1 MDFFSRDQRKTF
13 VQIEAHLVAKNA
25 FGARARAVCFGN
37 AMGVDVLHKIFVLAT
52 DRAHKCQSVKTRWS
66 LKVGAGMI

>member
-1 MDFFSRDQRKTF
+1 
-13 VQIEAHLVAKNA
+13 
-25 FGARARAVCFGN
+25 
-37 AMGVDVLHKIFVLAT
+37 MGVDVLHKIFVLAT